1 MLWAPLPPGE
11 RRRHFGAMEL
21 GRTNRSRLMAFV
33 TLLFFAA
40 AAMLAT
46 DIENFSLNRAPE
58 LKIRKEGDAI
68 VYVWRG
74 EVTPGM
80 ADRFKE
86 AYAQTREDSRK
97 IVIDLHSPGGLLVE
111 GARVVDVVERMRV
124 THQIETRVGP
134 RGKCYSMCVP
144 IFLLGET
151 RIAAPTA
158 EFMFHEPS
166 TFDAVTNETVTLP
179 AYEQRR
185 VTDQF
190 FRRFFEQSDMD
201 PRWRERLRKDLPGQD
216 IFKTAQELVDEG
228 SNVVERLE

>member
-1 MLWAPLPPGE
+1 
-11 RRRHFGAMEL
+11 
-21 GRTNRSRLMAFV
+21 MAFV

-46 DIENFSLNRAPE
+46 DIENFSLSRAPE
-58 LKIRKEGDAI
+58 LKVREEAGAV

-80 ADRFKE
+80 ADRFKQAFAE
-86 AYAQTREDSRK
+86 TREKSRRV
-97 IVIDLHSPGGLLVE
+97 VIDLHSPGGMLSE
-111 GARVVDVVERMRV
+111 GAHVVEVIERIKV
-124 THQIETRVGP
+124 THEVETRVGP

-144 IFLLGET
+144 IFLLGEE
-151 RIAAPTA
+151 RIAAPSA

-166 TFDAVTNETVTLP
+166 TFDAVTNETVELP

-190 FRRFFEQSDMD
+190 FSRFFESSDMD
-201 PRWRERLRKDLPGQD
+201 PLWRERLRKDLPGRD
-216 IFKTAQELVDEG
+216 IFKTAQALVDEG

>member
-1 MLWAPLPPGE
+1 VSI
-11 RRRHFGAMEL
+11 FTAMAFS
-21 GRTNRSRLMAFV
+21 RTNRSRLMAFV
-33 TLLFFAA
+33 TLLFFGA

-46 DIENFSLNRAPE
+46 DIENFSLSRAPE
-58 LKIRKEGDAI
+58 LKVREEAEAL

-80 ADRFKE
+80 AERFE
-86 AYAQTREDSRK
+86 TAFAETRDKSRR
-97 IVIDLHSPGGLLVE
+97 IVIDLHSPGGMLSE
-111 GARVVDVVERMRV
+111 GGRVVEVVERMKA

-151 RIAAPTA
+151 RTAAPSA

-166 TFDAVTNETVTLP
+166 TFDAVTNEAVDLP

-185 VTDQF
+185 VTDVF
-190 FRRFFEQSDMD
+190 FRRFFDSTEMD
-201 PRWRERLRKDLPGQD
+201 PSWRERLRKDLPGKD
-216 IFKTAQELVDEG
+216 IFKSAQELVDEG
-228 SNVVERLE
+228 SNIVERLE